1 MPLCDTA
8 NTTYV
13 QLVKNAVQKERA
25 VGRQT
30 LLHSR
35 LAGTNYYAKL
45 QQDVTHIETSDSG
58 EGRGEMH
65 VKVRCSSDASSSSA
79 TLSNPNHHQYW
90 QYVAIQN

>member
-13 QLVKNAVQKERA
+13 QLLKNAVQKGRA
-25 VGRQT
+25 AGRQT

-45 QQDVTHIETSDSG
+45 QDVTHIKTSDSG
-58 EGRGEMH
+58 RGGGASRSGAAVMH
-65 VKVRCSSDASSSSA
+65 PVPPPPFQ
-79 TLSNPNHHQYW
+79 TQITTNT
-90 QYVAIQN
+90 